1 MEALPYSI
9 FATVQGLSF
18 PQKRN
23 ILCLSSWDTADW
35 RTTHTIVDSFNEN
48 TDVVIIDFQDEQLE
62 RFLELNLE
70 TDSSFDLIIFSS
82 SKKGLAKIL
91 DEVDS
96 HIIEVRIGYV
106 VIILSQQSKESF
118 LGRLLIDAAEI
129 DLDNPNFFLPN
140 FDPNRWRQI
149 GCEVVFHSP
158 HGEIQFTVPEDFSLS
173 RTSSDLLYTVEYVL
187 LCPWHDEYMEQW
199 VPTRRPGQKPGL
211 SFSGGVDST
220 AAMCLM
226 PENTVN
232 FYLERNF
239 ESMINHQNAHRFI
252 SYLDSVGIQT
262 ITVKSNH
269 EIVRTFFDKLPGF
282 STDYACMAHLILLA
296 DYSDLD
302 AAGTGMPLEN
312 TYFFHGIKT
321 RDFAKS
327 SFWKRFKPMFD
338 YLGIPLYQPVAGCSE
353 ILTNNIVNQCGY
365 EDYATSCLR
374 SEIAGQT
381 CNSCWKCFRKNIF
394 NNKSWEMS
402 NEISTF
408 LAKRPLK
415 QGIATLFALQ
425 LLKCRGHQ
433 IPNEASDLEG
443 IIDYDLSFL
452 TQFLPDSL
460 DLLPEKYFQYTVRKL
475 NSYAEEM
482 EFSLSKIED
491 RVLMSLR
498 GDVI

>member
-1 MEALPYSI
+1 M
-9 FATVQGLSF
+9 G
-18 PQKRN
+18 N
-23 ILCLSSWDTADW
+23 
-35 RTTHTIVDSFNEN
+35 
-48 TDVVIIDFQDEQLE
+48 
-62 RFLELNLE
+62 
-70 TDSSFDLIIFSS
+70 
-82 SKKGLAKIL
+82 
-91 DEVDS
+91 
-96 HIIEVRIGYV
+96 
-106 VIILSQQSKESF
+106 
-118 LGRLLIDAAEI
+118 LLINGAEI

-140 FDPNRWRQI
+140 FDPNRWQQI
-149 GCEVVFHSP
+149 GPEVVFHSP
-158 HGEIQFTVPEDFSLS
+158 HGDIQFIVPEDFSLA

-187 LCPWHDEYMEQW
+187 LYPWHDEYSEQW

-220 AAMCLM
+220 AALCLM
-226 PENTVN
+226 PENTVT

-239 ESMINHQNAHRFI
+239 ESMIQHQNAHRFI
-252 SYLDSVGIQT
+252 DYLDSVGIPT

-302 AAGTGMPLEN
+302 AAGTRMPLEN
-312 TYFFHGIKT
+312 TYFFHGTKI

-327 SFWKRFKPMFD
+327 SFWKRFKSMFD

-353 ILTNNIVNQCGY
+353 ILTNKIVNQCGY
-365 EDYATSCLR
+365 GNYATSCLR

-415 QGIATLFALQ
+415 QGIATLYALQ
-425 LLKCRGHQ
+425 LLKSRGHQ
-433 IPNEASDLEG
+433 IPNEASDLER

-460 DLLPEKYFQYTVRKL
+460 KLLPKKYYEDTKRKL
-475 NSYAEEM
+475 KSYSEEM
-482 EFSLSKIED
+482 EFNLLEIEE
-491 RVLMSLR
+491 RVLLSLR
-498 GDVI
+498 GM